1 MGNNKLKMLLN
12 SGVHIEKCC
21 SSLLIICLL
30 GLISCEYEDQSP
42 DKFTESL
49 PQVHP
54 QKISQ
59 FQKVDSLYFGY
70 LGWQTI
76 AMDDGSVVIPLHK
89 ATKLLQVSREGKLI
103 KQVARTGRGPGEV
116 QDLLFIQRTKEGG
129 VLVVDQ
135 QNQKIIKF
143 GQDLKLITELTP
155 KPPEASNITGIYP
168 MRADSEYLIRASSG
182 RYLTDESASPSIS
195 LSMYIHKKG
204 YQNKV
209 TMQTRPVA
217 LDMLDGQPVGGREV
231 PFSPSQQ
238 IAYNSETESLYSY
251 WTGSSKIAKLSSTLD
266 TLATIPMDLPTQ
278 KLSDAAYDSLE
289 AETRDRQWKTLKDK
303 LPDIKTPVERILI
316 DTKGRFWLKL
326 NYRGNTQKWLIM
338 NQDGGFQKVVHLP
351 RGSMLT
357 HISEHHLGV
366 RLDNTVFALFEPVE

>member
-1 MGNNKLKMLLN
+1 MLLN

-21 SSLLIICLL
+21 SSLSIICLL

-59 FQKVDSLYFGY
+59 FQKADSLYFSY
-70 LGWQTI
+70 APVQSI
-76 AMDDGSVVIPLHK
+76 AMHDGSVVIPIYE
-89 ATKLLQVSREGKLI
+89 ANRLLQVNQRGEII
-103 KQVARTGRGPGEV
+103 KQVARPGRGPGEV
-116 QDLLFIQRTKEGG
+116 QDLLFLQQTTGG
-129 VLVVDQ
+129 GLLVVDQ
-135 QNQKIIKF
+135 RNQKIIKF
-143 GQDLKLITELTP
+143 SPELELVTELTP
-155 KPPEASNITGIYP
+155 KPLESAIVIGIYP
-168 MRADSEYLIRASSG
+168 MKGGEQYVIRASSSK
-182 RYLTDESASPSIS
+182 YLHDKEASPAMT
-195 LSMYIHKKG
+195 LSRYSVDGG
-204 YQNKV
+204 YGRRV
-209 TMQTRPVA
+209 TVRTRPVA
-217 LDMLDGQPVGGREV
+217 LDLIDGQPVGGREV

-278 KLSDAAYDSLE
+278 KLSDAAHDSLE

-303 LPDIKTPVERILI
+303 LPDIKSPVERMLI

-326 NYRGNTQKWLIM
+326 NYRGDTQKWLVM
-338 NQDGGFQKVVHLP
+338 NRGGKFQKVVHLP

-366 RLDNTVFALFEPVE
+366 RLDDTTFALFEPVE